1 MSVCVFMTVVCAG
14 VVRVRIYACAC
25 AYVNVCVSVCWRVCM
40 SVCNV
45 DACACVRVC
54 VYVWK
59 ETNITRFG
67 MSY

>member
-1 MSVCVFMTVVCAG
+1 MRVC
-14 VVRVRIYACAC
+14 IYACEG

-45 DACACVRVC
+45 DACACASVC